1 MAEVHSPTDPPFDQR
16 SLEGKFSWLDD
27 GGVGVSLPQL
37 SRVGPDRSP
46 EEYVSVKM
54 LEKIL
59 LESPG
64 MKVLPRAVAALPEW
78 FKVPVSVNESKL
90 LADINSNHCDLQFGQ
105 RENFGDDYLVRTT
118 DAIEY
123 FHYLAFCLN
132 RMLSQEADGERCG
145 FLTVSETHEMAFVTV
160 AGSVYIPVFYLEE
173 KPDPSTWTVISGW
186 DWAFLRFCCLLQR
199 ISQELLSGSGVVCVE
214 MTELTKLLPLSSTF
228 RTFWPDTGHFKHD
241 EERDKYRR
249 QLKHD
254 EERDKTRGQLKHD
267 EEKDKYR
274 GQLKHNEERDR
285 YRGQL
290 ELGQKDAQ
298 RDRLTALVLNPAF
311 LPLPERS
318 APGNEDPK
326 AILSWLLQLK
336 EAPPA
341 EFRTFT
347 RRLDNIREKT
357 VTKVR
362 FPQSLSHLSTIF
374 PIKVSVAA
382 LNIEAYSSVTFQG
395 YQDMKRLTRESEKK
409 AAMTLLRGDRDQQNM
424 NSYLDAVSAGSRELP
439 SVADR
444 RHVSASTKRIQKE
457 RINNY
462 NNVKKIEA
470 YKRSIFPGGFEVRV
484 GDKQA
489 SQQPRTEERRER
501 EESTGRSYY

>member
-1 MAEVHSPTDPPFDQR
+1 MVDVHSSTDPPFDQR

-64 MKVLPRAVAALPEW
+64 MRVLPGAVSALPEW

-132 RMLSQEADGERCG
+132 RMLSQEADIERCG

-186 DWAFLRFCCLLQR
+186 DWAYLRFCCLLQR

-228 RTFWPDTGHFKHD
+228 RTFWPDTGHFKYDEERDKYMGHFKHD
-241 EERDKYRR
+241 EERDKY
-249 QLKHD
+249 
-254 EERDKTRGQLKHD
+254 RGQLKHD
-267 EEKDKYR
+267 EEKDK
-274 GQLKHNEERDR
+274 

-298 RDRLTALVLNPAF
+298 RDRLTTLVLNPAF

-318 APGNEDPK
+318 SPGNEDPK

-341 EFRTFT
+341 EFRTFI

-362 FPQSLSHLSTIF
+362 FLSLFPICLQFFLSRSRWLLST
-374 PIKVSVAA
+374 
-382 LNIEAYSSVTFQG
+382 
-395 YQDMKRLTRESEKK
+395 
-409 AAMTLLRGDRDQQNM
+409 LR
-424 NSYLDAVSAGSRELP
+424 P
-439 SVADR
+439 
-444 RHVSASTKRIQKE
+444 T
-457 RINNY
+457 
-462 NNVKKIEA
+462 
-470 YKRSIFPGGFEVRV
+470 
-484 GDKQA
+484 
-489 SQQPRTEERRER
+489 PR
-501 EESTGRSYY
+501 